1 MALLANPCSWDWGI
15 SAPMP
20 SSAGPIPHGSA
31 VHAIT
36 PAGEMLYGELVAALK
51 PATKSVQSA
60 QISQISMSRSFLTA
74 GLRKINVELCSKA
87 ACPEAGD

>member
-1 MALLANPCSWDWGI
+1 
-15 SAPMP
+15 
-20 SSAGPIPHGSA
+20 
-31 VHAIT
+31 
-36 PAGEMLYGELVAALK
+36 MLYGEVVAALK